1 MIYLYEYNLKNEN
14 TVSKYYNEYYTL
26 GALYVD
32 FYRDYKMYLYVIVF
46 LITSIY

>member
-1 MIYLYEYNLKNEN
+1 MIYFYEYNLKNET
-14 TVSKYYNEYYTL
+14 TVSKYYSEYYTL

-32 FYRDYKMYLYVIVF
+32 FYRDNKMYLYVIVF